1 MQIKKG
7 DTIKVHYVGTLDDG
21 SQFDSSYERGEPLEF
36 QTGVGM
42 MIPGFDNGVMGMSVG
57 DKKTINILPTDAYG
71 ERIDEA
77 VQSISK
83 QNFPPDFEPVV
94 GSLVEGSNGDGM
106 PLRAIIQG
114 SDEEN
119 IILDFNHPLA
129 GKELT
134 FNVEILEITES

>member
-36 QTGVGM
+36 QAGVGM
-42 MIPGFDNGVMGMSVG
+42 MIPGFDDGIMGMSVG
-57 DKKTINILPTDAYG
+57 EKKTINISPSEAYG

-83 QNFPPDFEPVV
+83 QNFPPDFEAVI

-106 PLRAIIQG
+106 PLRAVIQG

-134 FNVEILEITES
+134 FNVEIMEIAEA